1 MSNMMHDFPELV
13 SDSLEDQL
21 IKKQR
26 LDAAIKAIE
35 DLLNGVGVH
44 KANKKNIKRNVDV
57 FIRRE
62 IYGETYNAIGARYLL
77 SVERIRQITYKMSVK
92 IRSMIND
99 SHRKYNSF
107 PYFPERK
114 MPYRYTESDLNVA
127 FDNYGYTK
135 VTQVYRAW
143 RGKVLSIG
151 HIKRELAVERAERE
165 LDRVLSNMSV
175 RKNERQSIIN
185 AVIYMA
191 KGDPEMPI
199 YHREGSRIKYYA
211 VVLRQHT
218 DFTSSV
224 THSQANDLEY
234 LRAESRNFFMQ
245 DDVLRGQMKVY
256 ERYEYTDT
264 PQIKD
269 DKMVLIINYEVEK
282 NGSGTT
288 TAGD

>member
-1 MSNMMHDFPELV
+1 MSSMLHDFPELV

-26 LDAAIKAIE
+26 LNAVIKAIE
-35 DLLNGVGVH
+35 DLINGVGVH
-44 KANKKNIKRNVDV
+44 RASKKDMKRNVDV

-77 SVERIRQITYKMSVK
+77 SSARISQITYKMSVK
-92 IRSMIND
+92 IRSMIKD
-99 SHRKYNSF
+99 SHRRYNSF

-114 MPYRYTESDLNVA
+114 MPYRYTESDLNVV
-127 FDNYGYTK
+127 FDNYGQAK
-135 VTQVYRAW
+135 VVQVYRAW
-143 RGKVLSIG
+143 KGKVLSMS
-151 HIKRELAVERAERE
+151 HIKRELAIERAERE
-165 LDRVLSNMSV
+165 LNRVLSNLSV

-199 YHREGSRIKYYA
+199 YHREGSRKKYYA

-224 THSQANDLEY
+224 THSQANTLDY

-245 DDVLRGQMKVY
+245 DDVLRGKMKVY

-264 PQIKD
+264 PEIKE
-269 DKMVLIINYEVEK
+269 DKLKLIINYKREEK
-282 NGSGTT
+282 
-288 TAGD
+288 

>member
-1 MSNMMHDFPELV
+1 MSSMLHDFPELV

-26 LDAAIKAIE
+26 LNAVIKAIE
-35 DLLNGVGVH
+35 DLINGVGVH
-44 KANKKNIKRNVDV
+44 KASKKDMKRNVDV

-77 SVERIRQITYKMSVK
+77 SSARISQITYRMSVK

-99 SHRKYNSF
+99 SHRRYNSF

-114 MPYRYTESDLNVA
+114 MPYRYTESDLNVV
-127 FDNYGYTK
+127 FDNYGQAK
-135 VTQVYRAW
+135 VVQVYRAW
-143 RGKVLSIG
+143 RGKVLSMG
-151 HIKRELAVERAERE
+151 HIKRELAIERAERE
-165 LDRVLSNMSV
+165 LDRVLSNLSV

-199 YHREGSRIKYYA
+199 YHREGSRKKYYA

-218 DFTSSV
+218 DLTSSV
-224 THSQANDLEY
+224 THSQANTLDY

-264 PQIKD
+264 PEIKE
-269 DKMVLIINYEVEK
+269 DKLKLIINYKREEQ
-282 NGSGTT
+282 
-288 TAGD
+288 

>member
-1 MSNMMHDFPELV
+1 MSSMLHDFPELV

-26 LDAAIKAIE
+26 LNAAIKAIE
-35 DLLNGVGVH
+35 DLINGVGVH
-44 KANKKNIKRNVDV
+44 KASKKDMKRNVDV

-77 SVERIRQITYKMSVK
+77 SSARISQITYRMSVK

-99 SHRKYNSF
+99 NHMQFNSF

-114 MPYRYTESDLNVA
+114 IPYRYTESELNVV
-127 FDNYGYTK
+127 FDNYGQAK
-135 VTQVYRAW
+135 VVQVYRAW
-143 RGKVLSIG
+143 RGKVLSMG

-165 LDRVLSNMSV
+165 LDRVLSNLSV

-199 YHREGSRIKYYA
+199 YHREGARKQYYA

-224 THSQANDLEY
+224 THSQANTLDY

-264 PQIKD
+264 PQIKE
-269 DKMVLIINYEVEK
+269 DKLKLIINYKREEQ
-282 NGSGTT
+282 
-288 TAGD
+288 

>member
-1 MSNMMHDFPELV
+1 MSSMLHDFPELV

-26 LDAAIKAIE
+26 LNAVIKAIE
-35 DLLNGVGVH
+35 DLINGVGVH
-44 KANKKNIKRNVDV
+44 KASKKDMKRNVDV

-77 SVERIRQITYKMSVK
+77 SSERIRQITCRISVK
-92 IRSMIND
+92 IRSMIKD
-99 SHRKYNSF
+99 SHRQYNSF

-114 MPYRYTESDLNVA
+114 MPYRYTESDLNVV
-127 FDNYGYTK
+127 FDNYGQAK
-135 VTQVYRAW
+135 VVQVYRAW
-143 RGKVLSIG
+143 RGKVLSMG

-199 YHREGSRIKYYA
+199 YHREGSRKKYYA
-211 VVLRQHT
+211 VVLRHHT

-224 THSQANDLEY
+224 THSQANTLDY

-264 PQIKD
+264 PQIKE
-269 DKMVLIINYEVEK
+269 DKMVLIINYKREEK
-282 NGSGTT
+282 
-288 TAGD
+288 

>member
-1 MSNMMHDFPELV
+1 MSSMLHDFPELV

-26 LDAAIKAIE
+26 LNAVIKAIE
-35 DLLNGVGVH
+35 DLINGVGIH
-44 KANKKNIKRNVDV
+44 KASKKDMKRNVDV

-77 SVERIRQITYKMSVK
+77 SSARISQITYRMSVK

-99 SHRKYNSF
+99 SHRQYNSF

-114 MPYRYTESDLNVA
+114 MPYRYTESDLNVV
-127 FDNYGYTK
+127 FDNYGQAK
-135 VTQVYRAW
+135 VAQVYRAW
-143 RGKVLSIG
+143 KGEVLSMS
-151 HIKRELAVERAERE
+151 HIKRELAIERAERE
-165 LDRVLSNMSV
+165 LDRVLSNLSV

-199 YHREGSRIKYYA
+199 YHREGSRKKYYA

-218 DFTSSV
+218 DLTSSV
-224 THSQANDLEY
+224 THSQANTLDY

-264 PQIKD
+264 PEIKE
-269 DKMVLIINYEVEK
+269 DKLKLIINYKREEQ
-282 NGSGTT
+282 
-288 TAGD
+288 

>member
-1 MSNMMHDFPELV
+1 MSSMLHDFPELV

-26 LDAAIKAIE
+26 LNAVIKAIE
-35 DLLNGVGVH
+35 DLINGVGVH
-44 KANKKNIKRNVDV
+44 KASKKDMKRNVDV

-77 SVERIRQITYKMSVK
+77 SVGRIRQISYKMSVK

-99 SHRKYNSF
+99 SHRRYNSF

-114 MPYRYTESDLNVA
+114 MPYRYTESDLNVV
-127 FDNYGYTK
+127 FDNYGQAK
-135 VTQVYRAW
+135 VVQVYRAW
-143 RGKVLSIG
+143 KGKVLSMS
-151 HIKRELAVERAERE
+151 HIKRELAIERAERE
-165 LDRVLSNMSV
+165 LDRVLSNLSV

-199 YHREGSRIKYYA
+199 YHREGSRKKYYT

-224 THSQANDLEY
+224 THSQANTLDY

-245 DDVLRGQMKVY
+245 DDVTRGQMKVY

-264 PQIKD
+264 PEIKE
-269 DKMVLIINYEVEK
+269 DKLKLIINYKREEQ
-282 NGSGTT
+282 
-288 TAGD
+288 

>member
-1 MSNMMHDFPELV
+1 MSSMLHDFPELV

-26 LDAAIKAIE
+26 LNAVIKAIE
-35 DLLNGVGVH
+35 DLINGVGIH
-44 KANKKNIKRNVDV
+44 KASKKDMKRNVDV

-77 SVERIRQITYKMSVK
+77 SSARISQITYRMSVK

-99 SHRKYNSF
+99 SHRRYNSF

-114 MPYRYTESDLNVA
+114 MPYRYTESDLNVV
-127 FDNYGYTK
+127 FDNYGQAK
-135 VTQVYRAW
+135 VVQVYRAW
-143 RGKVLSIG
+143 RGKVLSMG
-151 HIKRELAVERAERE
+151 HIKRELAIERAERE
-165 LDRVLSNMSV
+165 LDRVLSNLSV

-199 YHREGSRIKYYA
+199 YHREGSRKKYYA

-218 DFTSSV
+218 DLTSSV
-224 THSQANDLEY
+224 THSQANTLDY

-264 PQIKD
+264 PEIKE
-269 DKMVLIINYEVEK
+269 DKLKLIINYKREEQ
-282 NGSGTT
+282 
-288 TAGD
+288 

>member
-1 MSNMMHDFPELV
+1 MSSMLHDFPELV

-26 LDAAIKAIE
+26 LNAVIKAIE
-35 DLLNGVGVH
+35 DLINGVGVH
-44 KANKKNIKRNVDV
+44 KASKKDMKRNVDV

-77 SVERIRQITYKMSVK
+77 SSARISQITYRMSVK

-99 SHRKYNSF
+99 SHRRYNSF

-114 MPYRYTESDLNVA
+114 MPYRYTESDLNVV
-127 FDNYGYTK
+127 FDNYGQAK
-135 VTQVYRAW
+135 VVQVYRAW
-143 RGKVLSIG
+143 RGKVLSMG
-151 HIKRELAVERAERE
+151 HIKRELAIERAERE
-165 LDRVLSNMSV
+165 LDRVLSNLSV

-199 YHREGSRIKYYA
+199 YHREGSRKKYYA
-211 VVLRQHT
+211 IVLRQHT
-218 DFTSSV
+218 DLTSSV
-224 THSQANDLEY
+224 THSQANTLDY

-264 PQIKD
+264 PEIKE
-269 DKMVLIINYEVEK
+269 DKLKLIINYKREEQ
-282 NGSGTT
+282 
-288 TAGD
+288 